1 MIDKSKLAN
10 SILNTQNTTK
20 NDLPLNVSESFS
32 NAISDGDVSN
42 NFILNS
48 YLDNKDVIK

>member
-10 SILNTQNTTK
+10 TILNTQNTTK
-20 NDLPLNVSESFS
+20 NNLPINVSETFS
-32 NAISDGDVSN
+32 NTISDGDMSN